1 MDPMTSATRTPNPE
15 DPEIPAGIRRKHG
28 PIHHRNR
35 HIMAR
40 TLDTLAAPPN
50 ADIGNAGFSRGKG
63 RLTGLL
69 ISHTFSQTYS
79 RQGTNNDNGERP

>member
-1 MDPMTSATRTPNPE
+1 
-15 DPEIPAGIRRKHG
+15 
-28 PIHHRNR
+28 
-35 HIMAR
+35 MAR

-79 RQGTNNDNGERP
+79 RQGTNNGNGERP